1 MKTNR
6 TILFAAAAL
15 FAVTAVSC
23 NKEENGN
30 NGEETVYTLELADPE
45 QAEIIL
51 ENDETAPFTVELNT
65 NLSKDQLSV
74 TENDGKTWCAASIN
88 DDCNISIIPGK
99 NESTDADLTA
109 TFTVNAVGIEDITP
123 VEFTVTLKRAPEI
136 DYNIEIISDKFTFMD
151 DGNYGMYMYTGSGSM
166 EQVEITIN
174 TDADQ
179 WIIYSTYGEEDT
191 PWYMIYPTSG
201 ADGESAYITI
211 YENTTGMMR
220 NTSLTVSHENGSYGP
235 TISLMQLAAS
245 GGATYAYVTDQT
257 GTPVADNSTIN
268 LESSATSLTYNVESD
283 GGLEAK
289 FTGTEDEWYCE
300 WLFAGIDEDGVLSIN
315 VQQNESSEPRSVTMI
330 ITATGSKDSLVTL
343 TFTQAGA

>member
-51 ENDETAPFTVELNT
+51 ENDETDPFTVELNT

-74 TENDGKTWCAASIN
+74 TENDGKTWCSASID
-88 DDCNISIIPGK
+88 DDCNISILPGK
-99 NESTDADLTA
+99 NESTVADLTA
-109 TFTVNAVGIEDITP
+109 TFTVNAVGIENVTP
-123 VEFTVTLKRAPEI
+123 VVFTVTLKRAPEI
-136 DYNIEIISDKFTFMD
+136 DYNIEITSDKFTFMD
-151 DGNYGMYMYTGSGSM
+151 DGSYGMYMYNGSGSM
-166 EQVEITIN
+166 EQIEITIN

-179 WIIYSTYGEEDT
+179 WIIYSTYGEEEN
-191 PWYMIYPTSG
+191 PWYMIDPTSG
-201 ADGESAYITI
+201 ASGESAYITVMN
-211 YENTTGMMR
+211 NTTGTMR
-220 NTSLTVSHENGSYGP
+220 NTTLTVSHENGSYGP
-235 TISLMQLAAS
+235 TISLMQMASS

-257 GTPVADNSTIN
+257 GTPVNDGSTIN
-268 LESSATSLTYNVESD
+268 LESSSTSLTYNVESD

-289 FTGTEDEWYCE
+289 FTGTDDPWYCG
-300 WLFAGIDEDGVLSIN
+300 WLYPGIVDGVLSIN
-315 VQQNESSEPRSVTMI
+315 VEENTSPEPRSVTMI
-330 ITATGSKDSLVTL
+330 ITATGSEVSLVTL

>member
-1 MKTNR
+1 
-6 TILFAAAAL
+6 
-15 FAVTAVSC
+15 
-23 NKEENGN
+23 
-30 NGEETVYTLELADPE
+30 
-45 QAEIIL
+45 
-51 ENDETAPFTVELNT
+51 
-65 NLSKDQLSV
+65 
-74 TENDGKTWCAASIN
+74 
-88 DDCNISIIPGK
+88 
-99 NESTDADLTA
+99 
-109 TFTVNAVGIEDITP
+109 
-123 VEFTVTLKRAPEI
+123 
-136 DYNIEIISDKFTFMD
+136 
-151 DGNYGMYMYTGSGSM
+151 
-166 EQVEITIN
+166 
-174 TDADQ
+174 
-179 WIIYSTYGEEDT
+179 
-191 PWYMIYPTSG
+191 MIYPTSG

-257 GTPVADNSTIN
+257 GTPVTDNSTIN